1 MICGPSCVCG
11 ERGPVLL
18 APPRRPA
25 CAAHPELRLIILHR
39 VLLHDSCCAAF
50 TYNTM
55 ANVMT
60 VFATAEYGFDDIETG
75 EIYGYWGLMSSLW
88 AMVLGPLID
97 VLGCR
102 KTGIIGFTIYV
113 SVC

>member
-1 MICGPSCVCG
+1 M
-11 ERGPVLL
+11 VLYY
-18 APPRRPA
+18 
-25 CAAHPELRLIILHR
+25 
-39 VLLHDSCCAAF
+39 SCCAAF

-75 EIYGYWGLMSSLW
+75 EIYGYWGLMSTLW

-102 KTGIIGFTIYV
+102 KTGIVGFTIYV